1 MRGET
6 AASRVLPTTTL
17 PPFPPH
23 FQLFNDAIRLAV
35 AYKESSQ
42 DFMDEVLQELEV
54 SQAQFQVC
62 EEKEMI
68 SSEMCST
75 TQDMGFCLPLRPLTA
90 SEL

>member
-42 DFMDEVLQELEV
+42 DFMDEVLQELENFKLE
-54 SQAQFQVC
+54 QK
-62 EEKEMI
+62 EEDTPGQE
-68 SSEMCST
+68 
-75 TQDMGFCLPLRPLTA
+75 QGDMSKSPSP
-90 SEL
+90 S